1 MQLRGAGDRVLIESS
16 REKWAFSRRD
26 RVGVSPSV
34 RLPRTASEPEETVT
48 RNRTRSRHPLQVL
61 RACDLLPAL
70 SIGPAPSAE
79 RPPES
84 PPLPPAVLSGAPT
97 LPLAPPIPAHVRASV
112 TQLRS
117 AGVFLPG
124 PRCGSQRAPALS
136 VMAVP
141 KRKAPGGQDSTA
153 SPAGAA
159 KRARTE
165 ELTGVRF
172 KAQLRDPQGAG
183 QGECGAGLGR
193 GPRAASRPGFGRGF
207 RVPDTAPPFG
217 HQG

>member
-1 MQLRGAGDRVLIESS
+1 MGFFPPRSGWGFAECPLAPDGGRTSQRRPRQQQETGLDPSTHSKSCEFA
-16 REKWAFSRRD
+16 AFYPP
-26 RVGVSPSV
+26 SPQAAP
-34 RLPRTASEPEETVT
+34 LPPNA
-48 RNRTRSRHPLQVL
+48 
-61 RACDLLPAL
+61 
-70 SIGPAPSAE
+70 
-79 RPPES
+79 PES
-84 PPLPPAVLSGAPT
+84 PPLPPAVLSEAPP
-97 LPLAPPIPAHVRASV
+97 LPPAPPIPAHVRASI

-124 PRCGSQRAPALS
+124 LKCGCRRDPALS

-183 QGECGAGLGR
+183 QGECRAGPGR
-193 GPRAASRPGFGRGF
+193 GPRACEAASGSGFGRGF

-217 HQG
+217 QRGSASLPD